1 MSSELS
7 SSLEEED
14 DNEDVIEEDDDEA
27 MELFLEIFD
36 ESIWDDEDEDA
47 ECNIWSTTADCPSKR
62 RRIDVLSCCR
72 SSDVLHRRRDIRTM
86 VATRFRRSRTL
97 EILFMGTPENS
108 FVRKN

>member
-14 DNEDVIEEDDDEA
+14 DDEDMIEEEEDEA
-27 MELFLEIFD
+27 IELFLEIID
-36 ESIWDDEDEDA
+36 ESIWDDEDEDE

-62 RRIDVLSCCR
+62 RRIDVLSCCH
-72 SSDVLHRRRDIRTM
+72 SSDVLHHRRDIRRM
-86 VATRFRRSRTL
+86 VATRFCRSRTL